1 MKQVKII
8 APVITAFNPDETLDD
23 QGNQAVWDHL
33 IRNGID
39 GIAVMGSTGE
49 FFAMDM
55 AQKKHLTRLALTHI
69 NGRTKAYIGTSCMKF
84 DEMIDLSNY
93 ALDLGADAVMLIHP
107 YYFALSDASVEA
119 FFDEAA
125 AKINGNIILYNFPA
139 RTGKDLSP
147 DITIR
152 LLRKH
157 PNIVGY
163 KDTVTEFGHTRK
175 LITLAREEF
184 ANVNIFSGFDE
195 FFAHNAMAGGGGC
208 IGGLSN
214 IYPGIYKEWIRAITD
229 ADTAAME
236 RIQQKIGYLM
246 GLYEIAPTFIPIIK
260 KALILKGLPIQDVS
274 TKPFLPAS
282 EQETEQIKTILN
294 TFENMD

>member
-8 APVITAFNPDETLDD
+8 APVITAFNPDETIDE
-23 QGNQAVWDHL
+23 QGNKAVWDHL
-33 IRNGID
+33 IDNGID

-49 FFAMDM
+49 FFAMDLE
-55 AQKKHLTRLALTHI
+55 QKKHLTRLALSHI
-69 NGRTKAYIGTSCMKF
+69 NGRTKTYIGTSCMKF
-84 DEMIDLSNY
+84 DEMIDLSND
-93 ALDLGADAVMLIHP
+93 ALDLGADAVMIIHP
-107 YYFALSDASVEA
+107 YYFSLSDESVYA

-147 DITIR
+147 DIMIR
-152 LLRKH
+152 LLETH
-157 PNIVGY
+157 PNITGY

-175 LITLAREEF
+175 LITQAR
-184 ANVNIFSGFDE
+184 ANFPGVEIFSGFDE
-195 FFAHNAMAGGGGC
+195 FFAHNALAGGSGC

-214 IYPGIYKEWIRAITD
+214 IYPGIYKEWIRAIID
-229 ADTAAME
+229 GNTATME

-274 TKPFLPAS
+274 TKPFLPAT
-282 EQETEQIKTILN
+282 EKETEQIKTILE
-294 TFENMD
+294 TFERMD

>member
-8 APVITAFNPDETLDD
+8 APVVTAFNPDETLDD
-23 QGNQAVWDHL
+23 QGNRAVWDHL
-33 IRNGID
+33 IDNGID

-55 AQKKHLTRLALTHI
+55 EQKRRLTELAVTHI
-69 NGRTKAYIGTSCMKF
+69 NGRTKVYIGTSCMKF
-84 DEMIDLSNY
+84 DEMIDLSNT
-93 ALDLGADAVMLIHP
+93 ALGLGADAVMIIHP

-125 AKINGNIILYNFPA
+125 SRIDGNIILYNFPA
-139 RTGKDLSP
+139 RTGKDLTP
-147 DITIR
+147 DIMIR

-157 PNIVGY
+157 PNIIGY
-163 KDTVTEFGHTRK
+163 KDTVTDFGHTRK
-175 LITLAREEF
+175 LITLTREEF
-184 ANVNIFSGFDE
+184 PEMEIFSGFDE
-195 FFAHNAMAGGGGC
+195 FFAHNAMAGGSGC

-214 IYPGIYKEWIRAITD
+214 IYPGIYKKWIRAITD
-229 ADTAAME
+229 GDTTTME
-236 RIQQKIGYLM
+236 RIQKKIGYLM

-282 EQETEQIKTILN
+282 EQETEQIRTLLD
-294 TFENMD
+294 TFENME